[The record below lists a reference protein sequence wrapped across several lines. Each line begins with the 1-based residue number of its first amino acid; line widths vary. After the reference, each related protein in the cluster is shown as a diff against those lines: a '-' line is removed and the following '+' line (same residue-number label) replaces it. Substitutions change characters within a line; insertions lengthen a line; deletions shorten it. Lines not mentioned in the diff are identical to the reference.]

1 MSHDPAIDPRDDATT
16 APDARH
22 AADTAEATRART
34 RARVNQAIDKASA
47 KLHSLRDDLQPTI
60 ESLSAQVH
68 ELTARGKAAA
78 ADARQQTRE
87 TLSDVAEQTSA
98 YVAEKPFKS
107 MAIAAAAGAALALLL
122 GRRR

>member
-1 MSHDPAIDPRDDATT
+1 MSHDPAIDPRDDT
-16 APDARH
+16 ASTPNAPHASDA
-22 AADTAEATRART
+22 AEATRAR
-34 RARVNQAIDKASA
+34 VNEAIDKASA

-78 ADARQQTRE
+78 ADASQQTRDK
-87 TLSDVAEQTSA
+87 LSEVAEQTSA

>member
-1 MSHDPAIDPRDDATT
+1 MSHDPAIDPRDDT
-16 APDARH
+16 ASNPNAQHASDA
-22 AADTAEATRART
+22 AEATRAR
-34 RARVNQAIDKASA
+34 VNEAIDKASA
-47 KLHSLRDDLQPTI
+47 KLHSLRGELQPTI

-78 ADARQQTRE
+78 ADAGQQTRDK
-87 TLSDVAEQTSA
+87 LSDVAEQTSA